1 MGRAR
6 SGSHHDARVTVAR
19 IAPLGRVEALEEL
32 RVLVDLFDRGMREPL
47 PLSCLTSA
55 AFAVGGDAR
64 GEWVSD
70 RFDKEDKEPEH
81 QFAFGGVQSFAE
93 LREAPPRE
101 DERWDP
107 AEPTRFGQYALRLWA
122 GLLAHETVTEQ

>member
-1 MGRAR
+1 MTR
-6 SGSHHDARVTVAR
+6 
-19 IAPLGRVEALEEL
+19 PLDEL

-47 PLSCLTSA
+47 PLACMTSA
-55 AFAVGGDAR
+55 AFAAGGDVR

-81 QFAFGGVQSFAE
+81 QFAFDGVRSFAD
-93 LREAPPRE
+93 LREELPRD

-107 AEPTRFGQYALRLWA
+107 VELSRFGQYALRLWG
-122 GLLAHETVTEQ
+122 GLLAREAVTDQ